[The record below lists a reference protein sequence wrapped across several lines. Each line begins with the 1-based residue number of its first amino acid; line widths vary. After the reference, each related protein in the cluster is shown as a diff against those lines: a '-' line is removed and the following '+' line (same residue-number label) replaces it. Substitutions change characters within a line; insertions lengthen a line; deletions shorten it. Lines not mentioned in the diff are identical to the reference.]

1 MPQNVSLE
9 GLRSQIIHSYDGRK
23 DGRDKDE
30 FSLGLKDIRLGQ
42 DGWSSAGST
51 IVSTT
56 YGVGTAG
63 SSYLQPFGVS
73 VVGATGASATTGY
86 QLGTPVPGVYK
97 TFINPTTGYAV
108 ISTTLAG
115 AYIASTGSITST
127 HGTITMSGKGCNLQ
141 MFALTTGLWAALT
154 QQYSSLSTNISIT

>member
-1 MPQNVSLE
+1 MAQDVSLE

-42 DGWSSAGST
+42 DGWKTAGTT
-51 IVSTT
+51 IVSTS

-86 QLGTPVPGVYK
+86 MLGVPVPGVYK
-97 TFINPTTGYAV
+97 TLINPTTGYAV
-108 ISTTLAG
+108 INTTAAG
-115 AYIASTGSITST
+115 AFIASTGSATST
-127 HGTITMSGKGCNLQ
+127 HGNITMGGKGCNIQ
-141 MFALTTGLWAALT
+141 MFALTTALWAALT
-154 QQYSSLSTNISIT
+154 QQYSSVSTNIVIA